1 MRGFSIIFILKEII
15 TFQSH
20 GIKKQTNFDKIE
32 TESKMENSSHS
43 FRELNHVLQLV

>member
-1 MRGFSIIFILKEII
+1 MCGFSIISILKGII
-15 TFQSH
+15 TLQSQ